1 MSVYYKHV
9 LYWWIL
15 TNLHLYHCYECLCLC
30 FTINI
35 HVLNYIFLFIFCGW
49 KWFTVISTVK
59 YCSIAA
65 INNNKPTSL
74 YIQSGT
80 CIYMYECQH
89 NGGRS
94 TLLEFRFSRSKMP
107 SPLDFELP
115 RVNCIY
121 FITRYCSKWSHY
133 HYIINHE
140 KHFWWFDFLQMRK
153 YNGNIEI
160 GYIITKTISISMCMY
175 MHIQCAPL

>member
-1 MSVYYKHV
+1 V

-15 TNLHLYHCYECLCLC
+15 TNLHLCHCYKCLCLC

-35 HVLNYIFLFIFCGW
+35 HVLHYIFLFIICSW
-49 KWFTVISTVK
+49 TWFTVISTVK

-65 INNNKPTSL
+65 INNYKPTSL

-80 CIYMYECQH
+80 CIYMYECQR

-107 SPLDFELP
+107 SPFDFELP
-115 RVNCIY
+115 RVNCIIKRHAKLTQSRS
-121 FITRYCSKWSHY
+121 FSIPWLCVSCVNM
-133 HYIINHE
+133 YI
-140 KHFWWFDFLQMRK
+140 
-153 YNGNIEI
+153 
-160 GYIITKTISISMCMY
+160 
-175 MHIQCAPL
+175 